1 MKGERFTMYIKRLT
15 ANKESFHSIEFQPN
29 NFNIILG
36 TKSKDADKKNNTG
49 ETVNGVGKSLTVKLI
64 DYCLGSRQTSHKIIS
79 KLKDSGWQFELNL
92 QDENKFF
99 NIIRDVDS
107 GKVIFNNKDLTV
119 TKVNN
124 ILEAEIFDRV
134 ENYKY
139 LSFRNL
145 ICRYLRIP
153 KLAYIKWEQYKSK
166 EDEDKSVLYN
176 SYLLGL
182 DPQLIINKINNKTQI
197 NEAEKSKKYI
207 EKDETIKKLMNGSK
221 VSIGITNLSKE
232 IEELEKK
239 LSNFKISEGYND
251 VKLNIEKSKVKKNE
265 IINEITKYNN
275 TIKTIDK
282 NLKINVDITCKK
294 VEEIYEEAK
303 VLFSSEMIKSLEE
316 ISIFHEQLLEGRKAR
331 LIKDK
336 KRYIDLIN
344 KLEIDLK
351 SIDNTINKDLSFIQ
365 DKVSTNEYERLQNRL
380 TELKIQLEKA
390 QQYEKLL
397 KEFEQNI
404 AEIKADM
411 AQDNLKAIKYL
422 ESISEYIKELSVQ
435 FQGYVDYI
443 YDERKYSGIDI
454 ENNDGNNK
462 IRYDIIPQIQGDD
475 SDGVGNVKLF
485 CMDLLIWERQI
496 NNSIEFLY
504 HDGFLF
510 TDIDPRQ
517 VYRML
522 KLAYSICKN
531 KNRQYIFNI
540 NYNMFEN
547 ILSVAKQDND
557 TKFVEYLESCVILR
571 LYDDKPEQ
579 KLLGIE
585 I

>member
-1 MKGERFTMYIKRLT
+1 MYIKRLT

>member
-1 MKGERFTMYIKRLT
+1 MYIKKLT
-15 ANKESFHSIEFQPN
+15 ANKESFHSINFEPN

-36 TKSKDADKKNNTG
+36 TKSKDPDNKNNKG

-64 DYCLGSRQTSHKIIS
+64 DYCLGSRQDSHKIIS
-79 KLKDSGWQFELNL
+79 KLKGLGWQFELNL
-92 QDENKFF
+92 QDNNKFF

-107 GKVIFNNKDLTV
+107 GKVMFNNKDLTV
-119 TKVNN
+119 TKLNY
-124 ILEAEIFDRV
+124 ILEAEMFDRV

-139 LSFRNL
+139 LSYRNL

-153 KLAYIKWEQYKSK
+153 KLAYIKWEQYKNK

-176 SYLLGL
+176 SYLLGIE
-182 DPQLIINKINNKTQI
+182 PQLIINKINNKNKI
-197 NEAEKSKKYI
+197 NEVDKSKKYI

-221 VSIGITNLSKE
+221 VSIGIANISKE
-232 IEELEKK
+232 IEELENK

-251 VKLNIEKSKVKKNE
+251 VKLNIEKSKIKKNK

-275 TIKTIDK
+275 TIKTIDN
-282 NLKINVDITCKK
+282 NLKINVDITCKR
-294 VEEIYEEAK
+294 VEEIYKEAK
-303 VLFSSEMIKSLEE
+303 VIFSSEMIKSLEE
-316 ISIFHEQLLEGRKAR
+316 ISTFHEQLLEGRKAR

-336 KRYIDLIN
+336 KRYIELVNQLEKDLE
-344 KLEIDLK
+344 L
-351 SIDNTINKDLSFIQ
+351 IDNNINRDLSFIK

-404 AEIKADM
+404 AQIKADM
-411 AQDNLKAIKYL
+411 AQDNLKAINYL
-422 ESISEYIKELSVQ
+422 ESISDYVKELSAQ
-435 FQGYVDYI
+435 FQRYVDYI

-496 NNSIEFLY
+496 NNSVEFLY

-531 KNRQYIFNI
+531 RNLQYIFNI

-547 ILSVAKQDND
+547 ILSVAKKDNN
-557 TKFVEYLESCVILR
+557 TEFVEYLESCVRLR

>member
-1 MKGERFTMYIKRLT
+1 MYIKRLT
-15 ANKESFHSIEFQPN
+15 ANKESFHSIDFEPN

-49 ETVNGVGKSLTVKLI
+49 ETVNGVGKSLTIKII
-64 DYCLGSRQTSHKIIS
+64 DYCLGSRQDSHKIIT
-79 KLKDSGWQFELNL
+79 KLKDLGWQFELDLEDN
-92 QDENKFF
+92 NKGY

-107 GKVIFNNKDLTV
+107 GKVIFNNKELTA
-119 TKVNN
+119 TKLTN
-124 ILEAEIFDRV
+124 ILEAEIFDNV
-134 ENYKY
+134 EDYKY
-139 LSFRNL
+139 ISFRNL
-145 ICRYLRIP
+145 ISRYLRVP
-153 KLAYIKWEQYKSK
+153 KLAYLKWEQYKSK
-166 EDEDKSVLYN
+166 EDEAKSLLFN

-182 DPQLIINKINNKTQI
+182 DTQLIINKIDNKTKI
-197 NEAEKSKKYI
+197 NEVNKSKKYI

-221 VSIGITNLSKE
+221 VSIGITNLYKE

-251 VKLNIEKSKVKKNE
+251 VKLSIEKSKIKKNE
-265 IINEITKYNN
+265 IINEITKYSN
-275 TIKTIDK
+275 TIKAIDN

-294 VEEIYEEAK
+294 VEEIYKEAK
-303 VLFSSEMIKSLEE
+303 VLFSSDMLKSLEE
-316 ISIFHEQLLEGRKAR
+316 ISSFHEQLIEGRKSR

-336 KRYIDLIN
+336 KKYIELVN
-344 KLEIDLK
+344 KLEEDLALIDK
-351 SIDNTINKDLSFIQ
+351 NINRDLNFIQ

-404 AEIKADM
+404 AQIKADM
-411 AQDNLKAIKYL
+411 AQDDLKAIKYL
-422 ESISEYIKELSVQ
+422 ESISDYIKGLSTK
-435 FQGYVDYI
+435 FQEYVDYI
-443 YDERKYSGIDI
+443 YGESKFSGIDI
-454 ENNDGNNK
+454 DNNDGNNM
-462 IRYDIIPQIQGDD
+462 IRYDIIPEIQGDD

-485 CMDLLIWERQI
+485 CMDLLIWERKI
-496 NNSIEFLY
+496 NNSVEFLY

-522 KLAYSICKN
+522 KLAYSICRN
-531 KNRQYIFNI
+531 KNLQYIFNI
-540 NYNMFEN
+540 NYNMFDN
-547 ILSVAKQDND
+547 ILSVARKEND
-557 TKFVEYLESCVILR
+557 IEFVKYLEDCVRLK